1 MYGDLRGK
9 KLLILG
15 AYKTEIEIVNAARE
29 LGVYSITT
37 DNHEDWNLAPAK
49 KVSDEAWN
57 VSWSDIQTLEK
68 KCIDANVDGLI
79 AGFSERRVRY
89 AKELAEK
96 LNLPFYAENVILDF
110 IFSKD
115 AFRDICVKSGI
126 TVPKHFDI
134 NDEIK
139 FPVIVKPVDNGGSRG
154 ISICNHKNELDFAYN
169 KALSVSDSKKV
180 IIEEYIDA
188 DEIIVYFNVYD
199 GKIEL
204 SAMCDR
210 CMQRFSENITQL
222 PILYNYKSKYFELFL
237 TKYYSKFKTLIQ
249 NLGIKN
255 GLIGFQSLVRD
266 NDIIPY
272 DPTFRL
278 DGSMSFHLIE
288 NKNDVNSLKMLIRYS
303 LLGSMVDYNS
313 VKVKENPKF
322 SGYAVTVVIL
332 LGKGIIKRIE
342 GLEEIKKNPFVV
354 YVYQGID
361 VGAKMEEKASFSQ
374 IFCRILISTTSV
386 DELNRVINLITDKL
400 RVYDVND
407 KNMIINS
414 FEYQH
419 FIG

>member
-126 TVPKHFDI
+126 SLPKHFDI

-180 IIEEYIDA
+180 IIE
-188 DEIIVYFNVYD
+188 
-199 GKIEL
+199 
-204 SAMCDR
+204 
-210 CMQRFSENITQL
+210 
-222 PILYNYKSKYFELFL
+222 
-237 TKYYSKFKTLIQ
+237 
-249 NLGIKN
+249 
-255 GLIGFQSLVRD
+255 
-266 NDIIPY
+266 
-272 DPTFRL
+272 
-278 DGSMSFHLIE
+278 
-288 NKNDVNSLKMLIRYS
+288 
-303 LLGSMVDYNS
+303 
-313 VKVKENPKF
+313 
-322 SGYAVTVVIL
+322 
-332 LGKGIIKRIE
+332 
-342 GLEEIKKNPFVV
+342 
-354 YVYQGID
+354 
-361 VGAKMEEKASFSQ
+361 
-374 IFCRILISTTSV
+374 
-386 DELNRVINLITDKL
+386 
-400 RVYDVND
+400 
-407 KNMIINS
+407 
-414 FEYQH
+414 
-419 FIG
+419 